1 MTGGITSIV
10 LAPLVPWPVIAA
22 IGALALLVVG
32 LALFKRARGVVWRA
46 LALGILV
53 LALLNPSLKQEERE
67 PLSDIAI
74 IVVDDSPS
82 QTVGPRR
89 DHAKAAL
96 DHLRKTLA
104 RFDDIEVRVLR
115 VGGRAQAG
123 AGAGDSAEVR
133 APEEGTRL
141 FSALGRVL
149 AEVPPQRLAGVIM
162 ITDGQVHDAPES
174 AEELS
179 FDGPLHVLLSGTRN
193 ARDRRLVIEQAP
205 GYGIVGNRIQMVVRI
220 EDMPGAAARP
230 TARLFVSRDGGPRQ
244 GTDLPVGR
252 KQTFEVEIEHGGPN
266 IFELEVAPVEGELT
280 LANNRAAVVVNGVRD
295 RLRVLLVSGV
305 PHAGERVWRNLLK
318 ADPSMDLVH
327 FTILRPP
334 EKQDGT
340 PVRELSLIAFPTREL
355 FEEKLDDF
363 DLIIFDRYHRR
374 GVLPSVYIENIVR
387 YVRKGGAV
395 LESGGPAFATAL
407 GLFRTPL
414 GQLLPGAPTGKV
426 IEKGYRVKVTKLGRR
441 HPVVSNLPGS
451 QAAPGGG
458 AKQWGRWFRLIEA
471 DARGGMVLMEGA
483 GNRPVLILDRA
494 GEGRIAQFLTDHI
507 WLWARGYEGGG
518 PQAELLRRLAH
529 WLMKEPELEENALR
543 ASVRENRLTITRR
556 SLEPDGTPVTV
567 RSPSGEE
574 QTVRLTEQ
582 PDGRAIGTVA
592 INALGLYRISD
603 RGGKRVVYAIAGT
616 LNPLEFADVRASA
629 SRLAPLV
636 RARGGKVAWIADG
649 SLPEVRRVRPGRDF
663 SGRGWIGLKAN
674 RDYIVKGVREISL
687 LPAILVLL
695 LGLGGLM
702 IAWRREGE

>member
-10 LAPLVPWPVIAA
+10 LAPLIPWPVIAA
-22 IGALALLVVG
+22 IGALALIVVG
-32 LALFKRARGVVWRA
+32 FALFKRARGVVWRA

-67 PLSDIAI
+67 ALSDIAV

-89 DHAKAAL
+89 EHAKAAL
-96 DHLRKTLA
+96 DHLRKILA
-104 RFDDIEVRVLR
+104 RFNDIEVRVVR

-123 AGAGDSAEVR
+123 ADAGAGAEAR

-149 AEVPPQRLAGVIM
+149 ADVPPQRLAGVIM

-174 AEELS
+174 ARELS
-179 FDGPLHVLLSGTRN
+179 FDAPLHVLLSGTRN

-220 EDMPGAAARP
+220 EDMPESAARP
-230 TARLFVSRDGGPRQ
+230 TARLLVSRDGGPKQ
-244 GTDLPVGR
+244 SWDLPVGR
-252 KQTFEVEIEHGGPN
+252 KQTLEVEIEHGGPN

-387 YVRKGGAV
+387 YVRRGGAV

-414 GQLLPGAPTGKV
+414 GELLPGAPTGKV

-441 HPVVSNLPGS
+441 HPVVSNLAGS
-451 QAAPGGG
+451 QAPGGG

-471 DARGGMVLMEGA
+471 DAKRGMVLMEGP

-529 WLMKEPELEENALR
+529 WLMKEPELEENDLS

-567 RSPSGEE
+567 RSPAGEE
-574 QTVRLTEQ
+574 QTVTLTEQ
-582 PDGRAIGTVA
+582 ADGRAIGTVA

-603 RGGKRVVYAIAGT
+603 RGDERVVYAIAGT

-636 RARGGKVAWIADG
+636 KASGGKVAWIADG
-649 SLPEVRRVRPGRDF
+649 SLPEIRRVRPGRDF

-687 LPAILVLL
+687 LPALLVLL